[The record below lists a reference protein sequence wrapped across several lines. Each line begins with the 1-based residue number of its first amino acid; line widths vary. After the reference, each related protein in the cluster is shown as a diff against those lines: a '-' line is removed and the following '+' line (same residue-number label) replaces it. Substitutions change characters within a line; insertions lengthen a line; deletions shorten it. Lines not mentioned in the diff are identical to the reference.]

1 MDAKKVGLKAE
12 ERFGLSVLAFCF
24 KILELFVNV
33 FVFEKVLFCFGETM
47 LWGPCK

>member
-12 ERFGLSVLAFCF
+12 ESFGLSVLAFCF

-33 FVFEKVLFCFGETM
+33 FVFENVLFAFCETI
-47 LWGPCK
+47 LWGLC